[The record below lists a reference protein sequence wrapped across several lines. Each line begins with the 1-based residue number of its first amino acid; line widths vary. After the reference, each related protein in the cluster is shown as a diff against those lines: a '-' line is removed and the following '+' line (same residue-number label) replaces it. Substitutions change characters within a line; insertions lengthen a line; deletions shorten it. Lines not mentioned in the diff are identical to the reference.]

1 MIIKGQIKNNLYPA
15 KLETK
20 LELVQRR
27 RLVDDSA

>member
-1 MIIKGQIKNNLYPA
+1 MLLYPFMGIEIESE
-15 KLETK
+15 LEI